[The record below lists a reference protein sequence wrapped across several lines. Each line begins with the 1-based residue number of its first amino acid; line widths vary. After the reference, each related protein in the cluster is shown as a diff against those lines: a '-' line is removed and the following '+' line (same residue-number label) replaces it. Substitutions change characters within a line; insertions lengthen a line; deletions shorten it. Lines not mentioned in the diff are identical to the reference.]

1 MFGASSALGL
11 GSSLMGEYAT
21 LIADAAL
28 RQRARE
34 ADRATRTALAKKV
47 QSELVAEMSQ
57 ELRAPLEAVIAFS
70 KLIAEGERLHLSSE
84 QVAEYADLIRSAAM
98 RLQAVIDDIVEI
110 DGSKSLE
117 SDDAASDAVGS
128 RTV

>member
-11 GSSLMGEYAT
+11 GSSLMGEYSI

-34 ADRATRTALAKKV
+34 ADCAARIELARKIH
-47 QSELVAEMSQ
+47 SELIAEMSQ
-57 ELRAPLEAVIAFS
+57 ELRTPLEALIAFS

-84 QVAEYADLIRSAAM
+84 QVAEYADLIHRAAM
-98 RLQAVIDDIVEI
+98 RLQAVINDIVEI
-110 DGSKSLE
+110 DGRKSLE
-117 SDDAASDAVGS
+117 SDDAAPDAVGS

>member
-1 MFGASSALGL
+1 MFGASSALAL
-11 GSSLMGEYAT
+11 GSSLMGEYSI

-34 ADRATRTALAKKV
+34 ADCATRIELTRKIH
-47 QSELVAEMSQ
+47 SELIDEMSQ

-70 KLIAEGERLHLSSE
+70 KLIAECERLHLSSE
-84 QVAEYADLIRSAAM
+84 QVAEYAHLIHGAAM
-98 RLQAVIDDIVEI
+98 RLQAVINDIVEI
-110 DGSKSLE
+110 DDSKSLE
-117 SDDAASDAVGS
+117 SDDGAPDAASS

>member
-1 MFGASSALGL
+1 MFGASSAQGL
-11 GSSLMGEYAT
+11 GTSLMGEYAT

-34 ADRATRTALAKKV
+34 ADRAARIELAKKI

-57 ELRAPLEAVIAFS
+57 ELRAPLEALIAFS
-70 KLIAEGERLHLSSE
+70 KLISDGERLHLSSE
-84 QVAEYADLIRSAAM
+84 QVAEYADLIHGAAM
-98 RLQAVIDDIVEI
+98 RLRAVIDDIVEA
-110 DGSKSLE
+110 DGSKPLE
-117 SDDAASDAVGS
+117 SDDAAPDAVGS

>member
-1 MFGASSALGL
+1 MFGASSAL

-28 RQRARE
+28 RQQARE
-34 ADRATRTALAKKV
+34 ADRAARIQLAKKI

-70 KLIAEGERLHLSSE
+70 KLISEGERFHLSSE
-84 QVAEYADLIRSAAM
+84 QVAEYADLIHGAAM
-98 RLQAVIDDIVEI
+98 RLRAVIEDIVEI

-117 SDDAASDAVGS
+117 SDDAAPDAVDSG
-128 RTV
+128 TV

>member
-34 ADRATRTALAKKV
+34 PDRAARIQLAKKI
-47 QSELVAEMSQ
+47 QSELVAEMSH

-70 KLIAEGERLHLSSE
+70 KLISEGKRLHLSTE
-84 QVAEYADLIRSAAM
+84 QVAAYADLIHGAAI
-98 RLQAVIDDIVEI
+98 RLRAVIDDIVEV
-110 DGSKSLE
+110 DGSKLLE
-117 SDDAASDAVGS
+117 SDDAAPDATGS